1 MLKKTVDYV
10 IHVPTDNGEYGPVED
25 IHMILDH
32 IIGTYL
38 MYSCKK
44 EV

>member
-1 MLKKTVDYV
+1 MLKKTVDYS
-10 IHVPTDNGEYGPVED
+10 IHVTTDDGEYGPVED
-25 IHMILDH
+25 IHMIFDH